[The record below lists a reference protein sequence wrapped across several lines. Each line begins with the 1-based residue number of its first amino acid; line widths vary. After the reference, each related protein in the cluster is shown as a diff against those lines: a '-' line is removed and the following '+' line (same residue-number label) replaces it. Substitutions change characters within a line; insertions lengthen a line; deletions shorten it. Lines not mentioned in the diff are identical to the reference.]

1 MSEEKKDIS
10 GYIFVG
16 CILIGVAIGMYL
28 NKVAMGSVLGVGVG
42 FIAKYLV
49 ASKNKSNE

>member
-10 GYIFVG
+10 GYVFVG

-28 NKVAMGSVLGVGVG
+28 NKVAMGSVLGVGAG

-49 ASKNKSNE
+49 AKNNSK